1 VESSIQLPATPALPY
16 RRLPVSILNPEK
28 SDGMVILGAV
38 VSIVNETGDCAREL
52 AANINIKTNKYFPIW
67 IGLILQTDRIRIFN
81 LLK

>member
-1 VESSIQLPATPALPY
+1 
-16 RRLPVSILNPEK
+16 
-28 SDGMVILGAV
+28 MVIFGAV

-67 IGLILQTDRIRIFN
+67 IGLILHTDRIRMFN